1 MKLKLAIPLNIYLR
15 GPTEQSLEVEMSFE
29 HDDVKVNLRLV
40 GENPLTFPKG
50 SDDSKVFRHVKVAE
64 FVLEDT
70 DPLQS
75 RLTKIVTTETDYVQI
90 LKFLLPIVNI
100 VLRSIRNWGFV
111 AFVTELNPR
120 DDDAK
125 KYIQRWDVQ
134 FSEDGENWQA
144 VVKPETGLLG
154 ALLSGFLNDERAGNL
169 YVRNWS
175 EIEEAIQDNL
185 ETPPEQE
192 FLVNSIE
199 HLNLRNFRL
208 ALIEAVTCL
217 EIVLTQF
224 LRVYLSIN
232 KKLSKNRI
240 DKFLTPQFSLALRV
254 SGLLDLVLDPSDLKE
269 INIDNVRTA
278 ISWRNKVVHEI
289 GHLPQGIPEAELRK
303 KILDVLTLA
312 ALLGGK
318 RDQIKSSPESQQIG
332 NQLSQK
338 FGLPEPTILRLGRH
352 RILINF
358 EFLLSS
364 EMPSDLETVLKSVAD
379 DASSIFATKDS
390 RFNATEHLHI
400 RFLVFFQ
407 GIKARWRNGT
417 VEVVESSIKNK
428 PP

>member
-1 MKLKLAIPLNIYLR
+1 MKLKLKIPLYFYLS
-15 GPTEQSLEVEMSFE
+15 GPTEQSLEVETSFE
-29 HDDVKVNLRLV
+29 HDDVKVNLRFV

-75 RLTKIVTTETDYVQI
+75 RLAKIVTTEPDYVQI

-120 DDDAK
+120 DDDAR

-134 FSEDGENWQA
+134 SSEDGENWQA

-208 ALIEAVTCL
+208 ALIEAVICL

-232 KKLSKNRI
+232 KKLSQNRI
-240 DKFLTPQFSLALRV
+240 GDFLTTQFSLTPRV
-254 SGLLDLVLDPSDLKE
+254 SGLLDLILSPDDLKE
-269 INIDNVRTA
+269 INIDSVRAA
-278 ISWRNKVVHEI
+278 IKWRNHVIHET
-289 GHLPQGIPEAELRK
+289 GNLPQGVPEMELRR
-303 KILDVLTLA
+303 KISDVLALA
-312 ALLGGK
+312 ALLGSK
-318 RDQIKSSPESQQIG
+318 RDQIKSSPELQQIG
-332 NQLSQK
+332 NQFSQK
-338 FGLPEPTILRLGRH
+338 FSIPVPTISHFGRH
-352 RILINF
+352 RILIDF
-358 EFLLSS
+358 YFILQTELPS
-364 EMPSDLETVLKSVAD
+364 ELETVLKSVAD

-390 RFNATEHLHI
+390 RFNAAEHLHI
-400 RFLVFFQ
+400 RFLVFPQ
-407 GIKARWRNGT
+407 KVKARWRNGT
-417 VEVVESSIKNK
+417 VEVVESSIKNN

>member
-1 MKLKLAIPLNIYLR
+1 MKLKLKIPLHLYLS
-15 GPTEQSLEVEMSFE
+15 GPTEQSLEVETSFE
-29 HDDVKVNLRLV
+29 HVGVKVNLRLI
-40 GENPLTFPKG
+40 GENPLILPEG
-50 SDDSKVFRHVKVAE
+50 PDDSKVFCHLKGAE
-64 FVLEDT
+64 FELEDT
-70 DPLQS
+70 EPQRSKLS
-75 RLTKIVTTETDYVQI
+75 KVVTTEPDYVSI
-90 LKFLLPIVNI
+90 LKFLLPIVNR
-100 VLRSIRNWGFV
+100 VLRSIRNWGVV
-111 AFVTELNPR
+111 AFVAELNPR

-134 FSEDGENWQA
+134 SSEDGENWQA
-144 VVKPETGLLG
+144 VVKPETGLLSV
-154 ALLSGFLNDERAGNL
+154 LLSSFLNDERTGNL
-169 YVRNWS
+169 HVRNWS

-254 SGLLDLVLDPSDLKE
+254 SGLLDLILDPSDLKE

-289 GHLPQGIPEAELRK
+289 GHLPQGIPEEKLRK

-312 ALLGGK
+312 TLLG
-318 RDQIKSSPESQQIG
+318 
-332 NQLSQK
+332 
-338 FGLPEPTILRLGRH
+338 
-352 RILINF
+352 
-358 EFLLSS
+358 
-364 EMPSDLETVLKSVAD
+364 
-379 DASSIFATKDS
+379 
-390 RFNATEHLHI
+390 
-400 RFLVFFQ
+400 
-407 GIKARWRNGT
+407 
-417 VEVVESSIKNK
+417 
-428 PP
+428 

>member
-1 MKLKLAIPLNIYLR
+1 MKLKLKIPLYFYLS
-15 GPTEQSLEVEMSFE
+15 GPTEQSLEVETSFE
-29 HDDVKVNLRLV
+29 HDDVKVNLRFV

-50 SDDSKVFRHVKVAE
+50 SDDSKVFSHVKYAE

-70 DPLQS
+70 DPQQS
-75 RLTKIVTTETDYVQI
+75 RLAKIVTTEPDYVQI
-90 LKFLLPIVNI
+90 LKYLLPIVNR
-100 VLRSIRNWGFV
+100 VLCSIRNWGLV

-134 FSEDGENWQA
+134 SSEDGENWQA

-169 YVRNWS
+169 HVRNWS

-199 HLNLRNFRL
+199 HLNLGNFRL
-208 ALIEAVTCL
+208 ALIEAIICL

-232 KKLSKNRI
+232 KNLSPNRI
-240 DKFLTPQFSLALRV
+240 DDFLTHQFGLTPRV
-254 SGLLDLVLDPSDLKE
+254 SGLLDLVLDPDDLKKV
-269 INIDNVRTA
+269 NIDSVRTA
-278 ISWRNKVVHEI
+278 IRWRNKVIHET
-289 GHLPQGIPEAELRK
+289 GRLPQGVSENELRS
-303 KILDVLTLA
+303 KIVDVLILA
-312 ALLGGK
+312 DLLGMK
-318 RDQIKSSPESQQIG
+318 RDQIESSPELQQIG

-338 FGLPEPTILRLGRH
+338 FGLPEPTILRLRRH

-358 EFLLSS
+358 EFLLPT
-364 EMPSDLETVLKSVAD
+364 EIPSDLGAVLESVAKE
-379 DASSIFATKDS
+379 ASFIFATKDS

-407 GIKARWRNGT
+407 GMKARWRNGT
-417 VEVVESSIKNK
+417 VEVVESSIKNN
-428 PP
+428 

>member
-1 MKLKLAIPLNIYLR
+1 MKLKLKIPLHFYLF
-15 GPTEQSLEVEMSFE
+15 GPTEQSLKVRASFYQ
-29 HDDVKVNLRLV
+29 DGVKVNLKLLSEDPHILSE
-40 GENPLTFPKG
+40 GPG
-50 SDDSKVFRHVKVAE
+50 DSRVFLNVKSVE
-64 FVLEDT
+64 FELEDT
-70 DPLQS
+70 DPQQS

-100 VLRSIRNWGFV
+100 VLRSIRNCGFV

-120 DDDAK
+120 DDDAR

-134 FSEDGENWQA
+134 SSEDGENWQA

-154 ALLSGFLNDERAGNL
+154 SLLSGFLNDERAGDL
-169 YVRNWS
+169 YVRTWS

-254 SGLLDLVLDPSDLKE
+254 SGLLDLILSPDDLKE
-269 INIDNVRTA
+269 INIDSVRTA
-278 ISWRNKVVHEI
+278 ISWRNKVVPEI
-289 GHLPQGIPEAELRK
+289 GNLPQGVPEMELRR
-303 KILDVLTLA
+303 KISDVLALA
-312 ALLGGK
+312 ALLGSK
-318 RDQIKSSPESQQIG
+318 RDQIKSSP
-332 NQLSQK
+332 
-338 FGLPEPTILRLGRH
+338 
-352 RILINF
+352 
-358 EFLLSS
+358 
-364 EMPSDLETVLKSVAD
+364 
-379 DASSIFATKDS
+379 
-390 RFNATEHLHI
+390 
-400 RFLVFFQ
+400 
-407 GIKARWRNGT
+407 
-417 VEVVESSIKNK
+417 
-428 PP
+428 